1 MTYQIPE
8 INADTSLDGRNHDK
22 QLQRQFDFMEEVAEA
37 LDITVRDLIKE
48 IQTGDV
54 GRVIPL
60 FMAYRDAKDF
70 A

>member
-1 MTYQIPE
+1 MTYQIPPRGTDTS
-8 INADTSLDGRNHDK
+8 INATKNKQQLDREF
-22 QLQRQFDFMEEVAEA
+22 RFMEDVAES

-60 FMAYRDAKDF
+60 FLAHAEIR
-70 A
+70 